1 MIRGVAKGKIWFER
15 ASPMVRRGSGQEGTA
30 GAGAKAVASTR
41 SEKA

>member
-1 MIRGVAKGKIWFER
+1 MIRGVAKGENMVR
-15 ASPMVRRGSGQEGTA
+15 GASPMVRRGSGQEGTA